1 MEKGYDII
9 IIGGGIIGGSIIY
22 HLYKDGFTGKSLI
35 LEKRDALAQDSTSL
49 SAGAFRNIWS
59 TEVNMK
65 LTSYSIEKFKH
76 FKEEMGVAIGFEQ
89 IGYLFTYYKD
99 NWQDIVDFKP
109 VWDKNGINVELL
121 TPDEIEKMVPGLKTG
136 LNHLDKDILEMIE
149 MQEIVGGLF
158 GKDCGMFNPT
168 SIATGY
174 FQRAKEIAGD
184 KLHLRLNN
192 EVKRVLFNGKVK
204 GIELTDGTKIE
215 GEKILIA
222 AGAYSRDLLK
232 NSGIKDDENIPVFPV
247 KRQLFVVSMP
257 PMQGFDRIPFTII
270 DNGIYFRPEA
280 ENLLVGRADE
290 DQPPGYDYNA
300 DKNYYLDI
308 INTYMQ
314 ARIPGTEYCRIQN
327 MWGGLYAI
335 NKEDENAILGDYPGI
350 ENLYLAVG
358 FSGHG
363 CMESAGVGKSMSE
376 FILKNRFE
384 TIPEVEQ
391 LMFTRFKEG
400 KLVKETIVI

>member
-22 HLYKDGFTGKSLI
+22 HLYKDGFSGKSLI
-35 LEKRDALAQDSTSL
+35 LEKKDALAQDSTSL

-59 TEVNMK
+59 TKVNMK

-99 NWQDIVDFKP
+99 NWQSIVDFKP
-109 VWDKNGINVELL
+109 IWDKNGIGVELL
-121 TPDEIEKMVPGLKTG
+121 SPEKIEKMVPRLKTG
-136 LNHLDKDILEMIE
+136 IDHLDKDIIEMIGI
-149 MQEIVGGLF
+149 QEIVGGLL
-158 GKDCGMFNPT
+158 GKDCGVFNPT

-174 FQRAKEIAGD
+174 FQRAKDIGGD
-184 KLHLRLNN
+184 KIHLKLNS
-192 EVKRVLFNGKVK
+192 EAKKILWDGKIK
-204 GIELTDGTKIE
+204 GVEITDGSIIE
-215 GEKILIA
+215 CDKCIIA
-222 AGAYSRDLLK
+222 AGAYSRDILK
-232 NSGIKDDENIPVFPV
+232 NSGIKDEENIPVFPV
-247 KRQLFVVSMP
+247 KRQLFVVNP
-257 PMQGFDRIPFTII
+257 PPIDGFDKIPFTII
-270 DNGIYFRPEA
+270 DNGVYFKPEA

-290 DQPPGYDYNA
+290 NQPAGYDYNA

-314 ARIPGTEYCRIQN
+314 TRIPGTEYCRIQN
-327 MWGGLYAI
+327 MWGGLYAV
-335 NKEDENAILGDYPGI
+335 NKEDENAILGDYSGI
-350 ENLYLAVG
+350 EGLYLAVG

-363 CMESAGVGKSMSE
+363 VMESAGVGKSMSE
-376 FILKNRFE
+376 FILKNKFE

-391 LMFTRFKEG
+391 LKFTRFKEG

>member
-1 MEKGYDII
+1 MGKGYDII
-9 IIGGGIIGGSIIY
+9 IIGGGIIGGSILY
-22 HLYKDGFTGKSLI
+22 HLYEDGFKGTTLI
-35 LEKRDALAQDSTSL
+35 LEKKDALAQDSTSL

-59 TEVNMK
+59 TAVNMK

-89 IGYLFTYYKD
+89 IGYLFTYYED
-99 NWQDIVDFKP
+99 NWKNIVDFKP
-109 VWDKNGINVELL
+109 EWDKNGINVELL
-121 TPDEIEKMVPGLKTG
+121 APDDIEKMVPNIKTG
-136 LNHLDKDILEMIE
+136 INHLDKEILEIIDIK
-149 MQEIVGGLF
+149 EIVGGLF

-174 FQRAKEIAGD
+174 FKKAKEMGGD
-184 KLHLRLNN
+184 NVHLMLKSEVNRL
-192 EVKRVLFNGKVK
+192 LFNGKVK
-204 GIELTDGTKIE
+204 GIELKDGTKIE
-215 GEKILIA
+215 GDKIVVA

-232 NSGIKDDENIPVFPV
+232 ASGIENEENIPVFPV
-247 KRQLFVVSMP
+247 RRQLFVVNMP
-257 PMQGFDRIPFTII
+257 PISGFDKIPFTII
-270 DNGIYFRPEA
+270 DNGVYFKPEA

-290 DQPPGYDYNA
+290 NQPVGYFYNA

-335 NKEDENAILGDYPGI
+335 NKEDENAILGDYPEI

-363 CMESAGVGKSMSE
+363 VMESAGVGKSMSE
-376 FILKNRFE
+376 YILENRFK
-384 TIPEVEQ
+384 TIPEAEQ
-391 LMFTRFKEG
+391 LRFKRFKEG